1 MKENSIIKEILDFIK
16 DLIIVVI
23 IVLFIRTY
31 FILPFQISGQSMY
44 ETFYNKEFIIVDR
57 FSYLNIPYFGS
68 LSEPTNWDVI
78 VFRPYVSKTKEFFIK
93 RIIWV
98 SWDTIKIEN
107 GRVYLKKDWEEVFV
121 ELKEDYLSSSNN
133 WATYVNWD
141 TKEYV
146 YKVPEN
152 SYFVLWDNRNWST
165 DSRSCFSS
173 CILWKKTNFI
183 NRKDIVWKVFIDLWF
198 FDISSF
204 AFIHPNLGISTKPR
218 FFDHFG
224 SSSY

>member
-1 MKENSIIKEILDFIK
+1 MKDNSIIKEILDFIK

-44 ETFYNKEFIIVDR
+44 ETYYDKEFIIVDR

-78 VFRPYVSKTKEFFIK
+78 VFKPYVSKTKEFFIK

-98 SWDTIKIEN
+98 PWDTIKIEN
-107 GRVYLKKDWEEVFV
+107 GKVYLKKDWEEVFV
-121 ELKEDYLSSSNN
+121 EIKEDYLSSSNN
-133 WATYVNWD
+133 WSTYVNGD
-141 TKEYV
+141 TKEYI
-146 YKVPEN
+146 YNVPED

-165 DSRSCFSS
+165 DSRNCFSS
-173 CILWKKTNFI
+173 CILWNKTNFI
-183 NRKDIVWKVFIDLWF
+183 SDKDIVWRVFIDLWF

-204 AFIHPNLGISTKPR
+204 SFTHPNLGISTKPR
-218 FFDHFG
+218 FFDSFS